1 MVIDT
6 SAIVAVLFDEPG
18 AARFRVLIAAD
29 PLLLVSVA
37 TVLEATLVV
46 EGRARQA
53 EDAVDNADPRRAK
66 IPRKKCGH
74 RLCLILLEPSRP
86 VHIDC

>member
-6 SAIVAVLFDEPG
+6 SAIVAVLFDEPE

-29 PLLLVSVA
+29 PVLLVSVA

-53 EDAVDNADPRRAK
+53 GRN
-66 IPRKKCGH
+66 
-74 RLCLILLEPSRP
+74 LLARFLDEAP
-86 VHIDC
+86 